1 MQFRGV
7 NIQPQWE
14 RLAERQ
20 VETLREL
27 VAITSVQIGVERQ
40 RGARPPFRVRVR
52 LGVAGPEY
60 HAQATDQTFQ
70 AALLKAIYE
79 LRTQILWRKIKRQ
92 ERQKSNLQLGGLL
105 LRRSSGA
112 IGHRL

>member
-20 VETLREL
+20 VENLSEL
-27 VAITSVQIGVERQ
+27 APISSVQVWVERQ

-52 LGVAGPEY
+52 LRVPGPEF

-70 AALLKAIYE
+70 AALLKVIHE
-79 LRTQILWRKIKRQ
+79 LRTQILGRKIKRQ